1 MQFFRDRRFAPAA
14 RGIVALGCALG
25 LRPAAAVEYRL
36 DGDFTLGQSYN
47 SNIVLT
53 DPALDAFGTR
63 LDANAR
69 LSVRERN
76 WEAGGN
82 ARIDRH
88 FYYPA
93 SGIDMTNLF
102 VDGRSAYFTERS
114 RWSLAGGYTDAWTL
128 SSMGQPAD
136 VTGLILTRLH
146 RDQYSVEPSCTYAL
160 DETTTATLGYGYN
173 HARYDFAD
181 GGRSRQDSQ
190 SVSTELVRQFDA
202 RWSGNLDLSYSHW
215 GTTRGNPDYSTTSDY
230 VSATLGLRYALDETL
245 SLNAAAGAQYSRTE
259 TEFDQYRLK
268 GYLLVGLDPV
278 RYVPVVETVHRTIRQ
293 PSPIAPLFSV
303 SARKRFETSEL
314 NLGYSRQISPSFN
327 GLLLTTDRVTAGGTR
342 RLLETLD
349 GSVAVNYYTQS
360 YSGNGNG
367 ADYSVYSLDGTLSW
381 RLGPNWSASATYQ
394 YTRRDSDAVPSR
406 DASAVYLNLKYDF
419 DGLSF

>member
-1 MQFFRDRRFAPAA
+1 MQFLRDSRLAPAA
-14 RGIVALGCALG
+14 RGIAVLGCLLG

-69 LSVRERN
+69 LNVRERN
-76 WEAGGN
+76 WEAGGS

-102 VDGRSAYFTERS
+102 VDGQSAYLTERS

-146 RDQYSVEPSCTYAL
+146 RNQFNIGPSWTYAL

-173 HARYDFAD
+173 HAQYDFAG
-181 GGRSRQDSQ
+181 GGRSKQDSQ
-190 SVSTELVRQFDA
+190 SVSAELVRQFDA
-202 RWSGNLDLSYSHW
+202 RWSGSLDLSYSHW
-215 GTTRGNPDYSTTSDY
+215 ATRGSPDYSTTSDY
-230 VSATLGLRYALDETL
+230 VSATLGLRYAFDETL

-259 TEFDQYRLK
+259 TELDQYRLR
-268 GYLLVGLDPV
+268 GYLRVGLDPI

-293 PSPIAPLFSV
+293 SSPIAPLFSV

-349 GSVAVNYYTQS
+349 GSVAANYYTQS
-360 YSGNGNG
+360 YSGSGSI
-367 ADYSVYSLDGTLSW
+367 ADYSMYSLDGALIW
-381 RLGPNWSASATYQ
+381 RLGRNWSASATYQ
-394 YTRRDSDAVPSR
+394 YTRRDSSDTVPSR
-406 DASAVYLNLKYDF
+406 DANAVYLNLKYDL